1 MMVSRYIAILLT
13 LSLAFQK
20 CSCTKGGCYDESYSF
35 EIFVKA
41 FPNMDSILIN
51 DTIWFD
57 INEPVTLKDAI
68 SNREINFDNAANLGS
83 AIAFGQLLGNSQEKD
98 AVSDFN
104 YVLISGAETNSVNA
118 ARFKEY
124 LFKEESGRYIFRF
137 GIIPKNAGIFRMGF
151 SDAANVYRKNQG
163 CGKAFFK
170 ILFKETNQHLYFND
184 NNFNIT
190 TPLPSN
196 MYCFKVK

>member
-1 MMVSRYIAILLT
+1 MFSRFIIISFFA
-13 LSLAFQK
+13 SLFFQK
-20 CSCTKGGCYDESYSF
+20 CTCTKNGCFDESYSF
-35 EIFVKA
+35 EIFVKSS
-41 FPNMDSILIN
+41 PGMDSVLIN

-57 INEPVTLKDAI
+57 INEPVILKDAI
-68 SNREINFDNAANLGS
+68 SNREISFANAANLGS

-104 YVLISGAETNSVNA
+104 YILISGTETNSVNA

-124 LFKEESGRYIFRF
+124 LFKEELGRYIFRL
-137 GIIPKNAGIFRMGF
+137 GIIPKKVGIFRMGF

>member
-1 MMVSRYIAILLT
+1 MLVRFVIIIISAALI
-13 LSLAFQK
+13 FQK
-20 CSCTKGGCYDESYSF
+20 CTCTKNGCFNELYSF

-41 FPNMDSILIN
+41 YPDQDSIFIN
-51 DTIWFD
+51 DTIWFE
-57 INEPVTLKDAI
+57 INESVMLKDMI
-68 SNREINFDNAANLGS
+68 SNRTINFDKAANLGS
-83 AIAFGQLLGNSQEKD
+83 AVAFGQLLGNSQEKD

-104 YVLISGAETNSVNA
+104 FVLVSGTETNSVNA

-124 LFKEESGRYIFRF
+124 LFKEEQGRYLFRL
-137 GIIPKNAGIFRMGF
+137 GLVPKKSGVFRMGF
-151 SDAANVYRKNQG
+151 SNAANVYRKDDN
-163 CGKAFFK
+163 CTKANFK

-184 NNFNIT
+184 NNYNIT